1 MTDAANAR
9 RPLSLQAV
17 LFGQVYKT
25 TSLRRMAQIA
35 LEVQNTAQAALEAQK
50 TAPDNA
56 FQPAAATVPS
66 SYAEAVDTVS

>member
-1 MTDAANAR
+1 
-9 RPLSLQAV
+9 
-17 LFGQVYKT
+17 
-25 TSLRRMAQIA
+25 MAQIA

-66 SYAEAVDTVS
+66 SYTEAVDTVS